1 MKFTYASGSR
11 PLEGY
16 TIKRG
21 VGHGGFGEVYYAVS
35 DGGKEVALKL
45 VQRNLDVE
53 LRGVAQCMN
62 LKHPNLVTLYDL
74 RTNDA
79 GENFVVMEFIS
90 GDCLSDVLEA
100 HPQGLPLEHVAQWIR
115 GLCSG
120 IGYLHDKGIVHRDLK
135 PGNVFIEDGVVKI
148 GDYGLSK
155 FITASRR
162 SGQTESVGTVHY
174 MAPEISRG
182 KYDREIDIYAA
193 GIILYEMIT
202 GDVPFDGESV
212 GEILMKHLTAQPD
225 VSRLPDPYR
234 HVVLRALAKDPVD
247 RFSSMEQLTG
257 SLNGVLAHAGP
268 MPPKID
274 VSVPP
279 VPSLQRAALPAGQN
293 AVCSVPFAISSVYE
307 GFAEANGILRFAD
320 GELTMQFQVK
330 DSILGAVKSALR
342 DARISPSALE
352 SISFT
357 PGWLSH
363 QLVIQCNDMKAIS
376 HLPNSKAGRV
386 TLSIARA
393 DQGAAERLVSAV
405 HAELPRMRAVSGPR
419 FVYAAADEQGPW
431 LSGKRASLRAW
442 SQQPWRSKDY
452 VLVALGAATV
462 ASVWFAPF
470 VAVAGIVLMV
480 LVLMSTSR
488 IPLASSTAPAAPVVL
503 SPPMAA
509 AVAASVAATVAHQ
522 TSTNPV
528 PPASAP
534 VPSPVRPAYPPHN
547 GGARDLPPKPAR
559 TRLAEGS
566 AAMLLATLLAGVAS
580 VLAAGLMQFDK
591 FEECALLAAVTL
603 AGSWAVIVPG
613 KMMEGRTGDPVL
625 RRLTMAAIGLGLGW
639 GATYLDGLLAVG
651 WLSDPQRAPRMF
663 ESLGWLP
670 RSLGEASYFGIV
682 FLGPRWWRLAD
693 SRRELRFN
701 PWLVIVPGFWAAV
714 VSAFWHGG
722 PHDPEMWRI
731 AATSLVAAVTQLAC
745 PWEDTTGR
753 RKAA

>member
-45 VQRNLDVE
+45 VQHNLDVE

-90 GDCLSDVLEA
+90 GQCLSDVLEA
-100 HPQGLPLEHVAQWIR
+100 SPQGLPLDHVAQWIR
-115 GLCSG
+115 GLCGG

-202 GDVPFDGESV
+202 GDVPFDGETV

-234 HVVLRALAKDPVD
+234 QVVLRALAKDPAD
-247 RFSSMEQLTG
+247 RFASMEQLTAG
-257 SLNGVLAHAGP
+257 LNGVLTHAGP
-268 MPPKID
+268 LPTSVDHTGHSLPPLHA
-274 VSVPP
+274 P
-279 VPSLQRAALPAGQN
+279 ALATGL
-293 AVCSVPFAISSVYE
+293 ATTCSVPFAISSVYE
-307 GFAEANGILRFAD
+307 GFAEANGILKFTG

-342 DARISPSALE
+342 DVRISPSALE
-352 SISFT
+352 SVSFT

-363 QLVIQCNDMKAIS
+363 QLVIQCNDMTAIS
-376 HLPNSKAGRV
+376 HLPTSKSGRV
-386 TLSIARA
+386 ALTIAKS
-393 DQGAAERLVSAV
+393 DQEAAERLVSAV
-405 HAELPRMRAVSGPR
+405 HAALPRMLAVSGPR
-419 FVYAAADEQGPW
+419 FVYAAAEEQGPW
-431 LSGKRASLRAW
+431 LQRTRSKLRAW
-442 SQQPWRSKDY
+442 YRQPWRPKDY
-452 VLVALGAATV
+452 VLAALGVVTAA
-462 ASVWFAPF
+462 SIWFAPYL
-470 VAVAGIVLMV
+470 ALAGIVLMV
-480 LVLMSTSR
+480 LVLMSRSKFPAGTTN
-488 IPLASSTAPAAPVVL
+488 SSPAPVVL
-503 SPPMAA
+503 APPMAPS
-509 AVAASVAATVAHQ
+509 VATSVAATVAHQ
-522 TSTNPV
+522 TSNDPAPPV
-528 PPASAP
+528 VAAT
-534 VPSPVRPAYPPHN
+534 PSPVRALQPPRN
-547 GGARDLPPKPAR
+547 AGSRDLPPKPAR
-559 TRLAEGS
+559 TRLAEAAG
-566 AAMLLATLLAGVAS
+566 AMLLATLLAGVAS
-580 VLAAGLMQFDK
+580 VLAAGLMQFGK
-591 FEECALLAAVTL
+591 FEECVLLAALTL
-603 AGSWAVIVPG
+603 VGSWAVIVPG

-625 RRLTMAAIGLGLGW
+625 RRLAMAAIGLGLGW

-651 WLSDPQRAPRMF
+651 WLSDPRPAPRMF
-663 ESLGWLP
+663 QSLEWLP
-670 RSLGEASYFGIV
+670 RSLGEASYFGLL

-714 VSAFWHGG
+714 VSSFWHGG
-722 PHDPEMWRI
+722 PQNPEMWRVV
-731 AATSLVAAVTQLAC
+731 ATGLIAAVTQLAC
-745 PWEDTTGR
+745 PWEDAAAR

>member
-100 HPQGLPLEHVAQWIR
+100 HPQGLPLEQVSQWIR
-115 GLCSG
+115 GLCAG

-202 GDVPFDGESV
+202 GDVPFDGQSV

-234 HVVLRALAKDPVD
+234 PIVLRALAKDPAD
-247 RFSSMEQLTG
+247 RFSSMEQLATG
-257 SLNGVLAHAGP
+257 LNGVLAYGDPLPSKVGDPA
-268 MPPKID
+268 PPL
-274 VSVPP
+274 PP
-279 VPSLQRAALPAGQN
+279 LAAPALPAGQT
-293 AVCSVPFAISSVYE
+293 ATCSVPFAISSVYE
-307 GFAEANGILRFAD
+307 GFAEVNGILRFAG

-342 DARISPSALE
+342 DVRIPPSAIE
-352 SISFT
+352 SVSFT

-363 QLVIQCNDMKAIS
+363 QLVIQCNDMTAIS
-376 HLPNSKAGRV
+376 HLPTSKGGRV
-386 TLSIARA
+386 ALTIARA
-393 DQGAAERLVSAV
+393 DQEAAERLVSAV
-405 HAELPRMRAVSGPR
+405 HAALPQMRAVSGPR
-419 FVYAAADEQGPW
+419 FVYAAADEPGPW
-431 LSGKRASLRAW
+431 LQRTRARLRGW
-442 SQQPWRSKDY
+442 GRRPWRPKDY
-452 VLVALGAATV
+452 VLAAVVAATV
-462 ASVWFAPF
+462 ASVWFEPW
-470 VAVAGIVLMV
+470 VAVTGIVLMV
-480 LVLMSTSR
+480 VVLMS
-488 IPLASSTAPAAPVVL
+488 ASKAPPTTTAPAAMAAPVVL
-503 SPPMAA
+503 APPAA
-509 AVAASVAATVAHQ
+509 APLGATVAHQ
-522 TSTNPV
+522 
-528 PPASAP
+528 PPANPAPPAAAP
-534 VPSPVRPAYPPHN
+534 VPSLVRASPPART
-547 GGARDLPPKPAR
+547 GGSRDLPLKPAR
-559 TRLAEGS
+559 TRLAEAS
-566 AAMLLATLLAGVAS
+566 AAMLLATLLAGVGS
-580 VLAAGLMQFDK
+580 VLAAGLMQFSK
-591 FEECALLAAVTL
+591 FEECALLAALTL

-613 KMMEGRTGDPVL
+613 KILEGRAGDAVL
-625 RRLTMAAIGLGLGW
+625 RRLAMAAIGLGLGW
-639 GATYLDGLLAVG
+639 AATYLDGLLAVG
-651 WLSDPQRAPRMF
+651 WLSDPQRAPRIF
-663 ESLGWLP
+663 ESLDWLP
-670 RSLGEASYFGIV
+670 RSLAEASYFGLV

-701 PWLVIVPGFWAAV
+701 PWLVVVPGFWAAV
-714 VSAFWHGG
+714 VSSFWHGS
-722 PHDPEMWRI
+722 PQEPEMWRI
-731 AATSLVAAVTQLAC
+731 VATGLIATVTQLAC
-745 PWEDTTGR
+745 PWEETAGR